1 MTYTQVKSA
10 SDISAKPAFL
20 MLAVSWARHVQ
31 PLMNFLQKYICSSLI
46 KVLKNHMNRPVVLQ
60 PATWTLLIPS
70 HTKSPTY
77 NEPRYV
83 QSQIHIT
90 KYINNIPNY
99 QLTNETYYTQ
109 ENTMITKHKR

>member
-10 SDISAKPAFL
+10 SDITAKPAFL
-20 MLAVSWARHVQ
+20 TLMVLWARHVQ
-31 PLMNFLQKYICSSLI
+31 PLMDFLQKYICSSL

-60 PATWTLLIPS
+60 PATRTLLKPS
-70 HTKSPTY
+70 RTKSPTR
-77 NEPRYV
+77 NELRYV
-83 QSQIHIT
+83 QSQIHVT

-99 QLTNETYYTQ
+99 HSTNETYYTQ

>member
-10 SDISAKPAFL
+10 SDITAKPEFL

-31 PLMNFLQKYICSSLI
+31 PLKDFLQKYICSSL
-46 KVLKNHMNRPVVLQ
+46 KVLKNHTNRPIVLQ
-60 PATWTLLIPS
+60 PATRTLLKPS
-70 HTKSPTY
+70 RTKSPTH

-90 KYINNIPNY
+90 KYINTVPNY
-99 QLTNETYYTQ
+99 QSTNETYYTQ
-109 ENTMITKHKR
+109 ENTMITEHKR